1 MFLKGNEKIMRDAYH
16 KWHKQCTM
24 YNFVSAGAAK
34 QSSQNGWITGKSKG
48 KRLLDRFSEKKADEE
63 AKRFARLVPRRF
75 SAYREDESRAAAK
88 KTGEKNQ
95 PCRDREDGGRRFFS
109 FAGILLL
116 IVIILLAPV
125 PAFAGPDEVPMIPIP
140 TLQIG
145 LAPADSPQDV
155 AISLQILAL
164 MTVLSLAPAILLML
178 TSFTRVIIVLGFVQR
193 AVGLQQTPPQ
203 QVISGLALFLTLFIM
218 MPTWGN
224 IYDNAL
230 APYLAGNI
238 NSSQAWEG
246 TIKPVRDFMFRYTRQ
261 EELSLMVSASKM
273 EQPANADEIPTRVLI
288 PAFML
293 SELKT
298 AFQMGIVIF
307 IPFIV
312 VDMIVA
318 SILLAMGMM
327 MLPPMMISLPF
338 KLILFVMADGWNLVV
353 LSVLKS
359 FINVP

>member
-1 MFLKGNEKIMRDAYH
+1 MNCNNIFATRNPFLYKLPH
-16 KWHKQCTM
+16 KLIPLIIIILLTPLPT
-24 YNFVSAGAAK
+24 FAGAA
-34 QSSQNGWITGKSKG
+34 
-48 KRLLDRFSEKKADEE
+48 E
-63 AKRFARLVPRRF
+63 
-75 SAYREDESRAAAK
+75 
-88 KTGEKNQ
+88 
-95 PCRDREDGGRRFFS
+95 
-109 FAGILLL
+109 
-116 IVIILLAPV
+116 APV
-125 PAFAGPDEVPMIPIP
+125 IPIP
-140 TLQIG
+140 MLQIG
-145 LAPADSPQDV
+145 LAAADSPQDV
-155 AISLQILAL
+155 SLSLQILAL
-164 MTVLSLAPAILLML
+164 LTILSLAPAILLML
-178 TSFTRVIIVLGFVQR
+178 TSFTRVIIVLGFIQR

-218 MPTWGN
+218 MPTWSN

-238 NSSQAWEG
+238 SSAQAWEG
-246 TIKPVRDFMFRYTRQ
+246 TVKPMRDFMLKYTRQ

-273 EQPANADEIPTRVLI
+273 EQPRNSDEIPTRVLI

-312 VDMIVA
+312 IDMVVA
-318 SILLAMGMM
+318 SVLLAMGMM

-359 FINVP
+359 FVNVP